1 MKRKIKG
8 QEMNE
13 QNLIPNSKRTPEE
26 LREITRKGGIASG
39 KARLRK
45 KQGRELLRALL
56 TLPETDPKLR
66 EMTEAM
72 GINLK
77 DITNEVVVHTRQI
90 AKAKRKADTQAYKAL
105 MQTAGYLAENN
116 VSINNTNKL
125 YEVSAEAV
133 EAASKWSSKK

>member
-1 MKRKIKG
+1 
-8 QEMNE
+8 MNE

-26 LREITRKGGIASG
+26 LREMTRKAGIASG

-105 MQTAGYLAENN
+105 MQTAGYLTENN

>member
-1 MKRKIKG
+1 MAK
-8 QEMNE
+8 ED
-13 QNLIPNSKRTPEE
+13 LIPIRSEE
-26 LREITRKGGIASG
+26 EAKEKGRKGGIASG

-66 EMTEAM
+66 EVTEAM

-105 MQTAGYLAENN
+105 MQTAGYLTENN